1 MSFGLLSN
9 DQFLILLAFL
19 RVIRI
24 PLQRDRQGS
33 FGKSLWS
40 FNCPNQQTIQWQ
52 SVFGFLLLPLSFASF
67 NVVFEYWMGKCT
79 YLWAFNVLSNF
90 PIHYFFVSFHR
101 VGGFAQPPRNN
112 VGGTIQARHAGY
124 HPQQMSTPFPFVPCS
139 LLLRYLILRPPWY
152 WVECEFAHDAKLCS
166 KAPNGFR
173 IGRGAGKV
181 WFGTQSTPGLVHYRI
196 MASFS
201 ASHHPVI

>member
-1 MSFGLLSN
+1 M
-9 DQFLILLAFL
+9 
-19 RVIRI
+19 
-24 PLQRDRQGS
+24 
-33 FGKSLWS
+33 
-40 FNCPNQQTIQWQ
+40 
-52 SVFGFLLLPLSFASF
+52 
-67 NVVFEYWMGKCT
+67 
-79 YLWAFNVLSNF
+79 LSNF

-112 VGGTIQARHAGY
+112 VGGKIQAGHAGY

-139 LLLRYLILRPPWY
+139 LLLRYLILRPPCY

-201 ASHHPVI
+201 ASHHRDLIMDRSEGIKVASQCDQFINLPFIYLTHWRGTYFPVLNGVLSSTVRFSHRRWLTYTPVYV